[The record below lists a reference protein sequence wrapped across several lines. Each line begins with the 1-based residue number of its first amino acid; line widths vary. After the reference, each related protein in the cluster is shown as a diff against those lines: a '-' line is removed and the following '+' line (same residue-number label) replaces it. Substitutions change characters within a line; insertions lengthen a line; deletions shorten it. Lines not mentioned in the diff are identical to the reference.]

1 MLSYILYRFA
11 QFIALSLPIKL
22 AYRVA
27 IFFSDIHY
35 LFADKDRARTYA
47 NLKAIFP
54 EKPSQE
60 IRRIRLG
67 MFRNFAKYLVDFFR
81 FSVVDEEFIKK
92 NVTLVNINYLNQ
104 VLNNGKGGIL
114 LSAHLGNWELGGI
127 AVPLLG
133 YPTSAVA
140 LTHKH
145 IKVNN
150 FFVSQRENKGLKVI
164 PLGKAV
170 KQCLSAIASNQ
181 LIALVGDRDFSE
193 KGMIVDFFNKPT
205 IFPEGP
211 AVFHLKTGAPIIPIF
226 MLRNQ
231 DDSFTYKLEKPIEFT
246 PTGDRNKDVKELI
259 SLYKLI
265 FEDYIRKYPDQ
276 WYMFRQFW
284 VK

>member
-1 MLSYILYRFA
+1 MLSYILYRFG

-35 LFADKDRARTYA
+35 LFADKDRARAYA

-54 EKPSQE
+54 DKSDNE
-60 IRRIRLG
+60 IRRIRLR
-67 MFRNFAKYLVDFFR
+67 MFRNFARYLVDFFR
-81 FSVVDEEFIKK
+81 FSVIDEEYIKK
-92 NVTLVNINYLNQ
+92 NVTLVNINYLDQ
-104 VLNNGKGGIL
+104 VLNSGKGGIL

-145 IKVNN
+145 KKVNN
-150 FFVSQRENKGLKVI
+150 FFVTQRENKGLKVI

-211 AVFHLKTGAPIIPIF
+211 AAFHLKTGAPIIPIF

-259 SLYKLI
+259 SLYILI

-284 VK
+284 VE